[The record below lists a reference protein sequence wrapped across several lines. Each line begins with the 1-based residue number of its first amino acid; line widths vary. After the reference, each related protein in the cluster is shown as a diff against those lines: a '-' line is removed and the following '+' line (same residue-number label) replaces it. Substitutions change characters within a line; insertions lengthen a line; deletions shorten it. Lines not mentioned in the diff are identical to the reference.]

1 VTTLLIVIAAIPVLI
16 ALHDLIRR
24 PVIRRQAV
32 RNIVRHRGETLL
44 IIAGTLLGTAIITA
58 SFVVGDS
65 FSGSIRDLA
74 RTVLGPV
81 DELIAVEAD
90 QLDDVLAAIEVAPL
104 ESVDGVF
111 VLESASGA
119 IVSVAD
125 DPRGEPRVRVFGI
138 DVAGAAAFGGD
149 PAATGFENAVQPAVG
164 EALLG
169 EDVARRLDSSVGDEV
184 TVHLLGAEATLR
196 VVGVVEALGLAGRGK
211 PVFVNPDQL
220 TSLGEQGDSDDETR
234 IEVLISNT
242 GGVFAGAEL
251 SEEVTAELE
260 QRLHGIDVEVRT
272 WKADL
277 LEDAAAEGQEL
288 TTIFAGIGS
297 FAVIAGVLLLIN
309 LFMMLAEERRTDIG
323 VMRALGTRR
332 TVVVRQLGLEG
343 TIYAT
348 VSATLGVVAGA
359 GVGWLIMLSTRSLF
373 DGDDNITLEFAME
386 TSSIIYG
393 ATIGLIISLAT
404 IWITSNR
411 LSRLNIIRAIRQ
423 LPEPATEKGRR
434 RVLTFGLAM
443 FALGVALTAIGLNGS
458 ADLAAIVGP
467 AVASFATI
475 PIVGTRRRSSIV
487 VTVASLVAMA
497 WALFSFTLLPD
508 ILDDT
513 GISGFVAQGLVLVG
527 GAVLLVTTHDRLWLR
542 LAPDGLAT
550 RLGLANSLS
559 RKTRTG
565 LLLSMYALVI
575 FMITFMAVFSSV
587 FTRQADDLAAGISA
601 GHDLLVDTS
610 FGNPVEADELLAV
623 EGVSAVSIINRAWL
637 DFDAAWAPE
646 QDDWII
652 AGVQP
657 SLFASGEFDVIER
670 SARFDT
676 DRDALLSIFDDPKA
690 IVVPEFFLV
699 RSEGPGGVR
708 PNAGDIVIA
717 TDPDTGQSREF
728 EVAAVTSSDWV
739 FTGPLVSAAVLDSLV
754 AGDSGP
760 TRAYVRLDNA
770 AEAETVAA
778 RIDAQFLAN
787 GAVSTSFV
795 GAVGDEIAETAGFI
809 RILSG
814 YLGLGLVIGIAG
826 LGVVLVRGVRERTR
840 EIGMLRA
847 IGVEA
852 STIRSMFVIEA
863 AFIGAVGAFIG
874 TGLGLVTGFQVV
886 TKSSLFGDTTVAY
899 VTPWTVVFIVMTGP
913 LIASLLAAMIPAG
926 RAAKL
931 LPSEA
936 LRIGT

>member
-1 VTTLLIVIAAIPVLI
+1 VTTILIIIAAVPVLL
-16 ALHDLIRR
+16 AAHDLIRR
-24 PVIRRQAV
+24 PVIRRQAL
-32 RNIVRHRGETLL
+32 RNVVRHRGETVLV
-44 IIAGTLLGTAIITA
+44 IAGTLLGTAIITA

-74 RTVLGPV
+74 RTALGPV
-81 DELIAVEAD
+81 DELIAVEPD
-90 QLDDVLAAIEVAPL
+90 QLDDVLGAIEAAPI
-104 ESVDGVF
+104 ESVDGVL
-111 VLESASGA
+111 VLESSSAA
-119 IVSVAD
+119 VVSVSD
-125 DPRGEPRVRVFGI
+125 DPRGDPRVRVFGI
-138 DVAGAAAFGGD
+138 DVADAAAFGDD
-149 PAATGFENAVQPAVG
+149 PAITGFENVVQPALG

-169 EDVARRLDSSVGDEV
+169 EDVARTLESAVGDEV
-184 TVHLLGAEATLR
+184 TIHLLGNETTLR
-196 VVGVVEALGLAGRGK
+196 VVGVVESLGLAGRGD
-211 PVFVNPDQL
+211 PVFINPAEL
-220 TSLGEQGDSDDETR
+220 TSLAAGGDEDTR
-234 IEVLISNT
+234 LEVLVSNT
-242 GGVFAGAEL
+242 GGVFEGAEL
-251 SEEVTAELE
+251 SREVTHELE
-260 QRLHGIDVEVRT
+260 QRLDGIDVEVRE

-277 LEDAAAEGQEL
+277 LDDAAAEGQEL

-297 FAVIAGVLLLIN
+297 FAVIAGILLLIN
-309 LFMMLAEERRTDIG
+309 LFTMLAEERRTDIG
-323 VMRALGTRR
+323 VMRALGTKRN
-332 TVVVRQLGLEG
+332 VVVRQLGLEG
-343 TIYAT
+343 TVYAT
-348 VSATLGVVAGA
+348 VSATLGVIAGA

-373 DGDDNITLEFAME
+373 DGGDNIQLNFAME

-434 RVLTFGLAM
+434 RVLIVGLAT
-443 FALGVALTAIGLNGS
+443 FALGVALTVIGLSGS
-458 ADLAAIVGP
+458 SDLAAIVGP
-467 AVASFATI
+467 AVAAFATI
-475 PIVGTRRRSSIV
+475 PIIGPRLPRPMV

-497 WALFSFTLLPD
+497 WGLFSFTLLPD

-527 GAVLLVTTHDRLWLR
+527 GAVLMVTTHDRLWVR

-550 RLGLANSLS
+550 RLGLANSLA

-565 LLLSMYALVI
+565 LLLAMYALVI

-587 FTRQADDLAAGISA
+587 FTRQADDLADGISA

-623 EGVSAVSIINRAWL
+623 DGVSAVSIIDRAWL
-637 DFDAAWAPE
+637 DFSADWAQE
-646 QDDWII
+646 DDDWTI
-652 AGVQP
+652 AGVKP
-657 SLFASGEFDVIER
+657 SLFDNGEFDVIER
-670 SARFDT
+670 APRFET
-676 DRDALLSIFDDPKA
+676 DRAALLSIFEDPNA

-699 RSEGPGGVR
+699 DNDGPGGVR
-708 PNAGDIVIA
+708 PSAGEVVVA
-717 TDPDTGQSREF
+717 TDSDTGQTRRF

-739 FTGPLVSAAVLDSLV
+739 FTGPLVSAASLDSLV
-754 AGDSGP
+754 SGDTGP
-760 TRAYVRLDNA
+760 TRAYVALDNPA
-770 AEAETVAA
+770 DADNIVA

-795 GAVGDEIAETAGFI
+795 GAVADEIAETAGFI

-826 LGVVLVRGVRERTR
+826 LGVVLVRGVRERRR

-847 IGVEA
+847 IGVDA
-852 STIRSMFVIEA
+852 ATVRSMFIIEA
-863 AFIGAVGAFIG
+863 AFIGAVGALIG

-886 TKSSLFGDTTVAY
+886 TKSSLFGDTSVSY
-899 VTPWTVVFIVMTGP
+899 VTPWTVVLIVMIGP

-931 LPSEA
+931 RPSEA
-936 LRIGT
+936 LRLGT